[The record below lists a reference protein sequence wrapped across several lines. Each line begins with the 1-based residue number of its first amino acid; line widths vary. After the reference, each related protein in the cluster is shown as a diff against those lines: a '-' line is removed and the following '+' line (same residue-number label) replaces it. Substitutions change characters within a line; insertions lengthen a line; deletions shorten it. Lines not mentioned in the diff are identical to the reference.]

1 MAIMLTASVFA
12 VARNNQRVRPDASF
26 GTIEI
31 MKTFDLYRVICDS
44 DICCQKGK
52 CLGTVDADTCLSLCA
67 LLFDT
72 ENTEYWV
79 YTDPEMEDE
88 LVGYC
93 INGGICEPVC
103 VCQTSEDGR
112 VRYTFYIKT
121 KNPGT
126 APSLLTSATL
136 CLAAEANVN
145 GVIYVGSD
153 YEQPHIDEP
162 GTEATGVTKLI
173 LPDPDYPDSG
183 QNVILCPM
191 CPTGQE

>member
-1 MAIMLTASVFA
+1 MAIMLTASVSA
-12 VARNNQRVRPDASF
+12 VASNNNDTAVDATFGVVR
-26 GTIEI
+26 I
-31 MKTFDLYRVICDS
+31 MKTFDLYRVVCDT
-44 DICCQKGK
+44 DICCEQGK
-52 CLGTVDADTCLSLCA
+52 CMGTVDADTCLSLCA
-67 LLFDT
+67 LQFDT
-72 ENTEYWV
+72 PNTEYWV
-79 YTDPEMEDE
+79 YTDSAMTN

-121 KNPGT
+121 KNPGP

-145 GVIYVGSD
+145 GVTYVGSD